1 MRRARLHLAAEN
13 RRETRGDRT
22 ARSIGALIRTARR
35 DLRFSQGLDAPSGN
49 EGDGGARNHEEEHR
63 LRGCDERDCATSS
76 RRASMPH
83 PGMRE
88 MAAHATMKRN
98 TACVGATSAIAPPAI
113 GPMTI
118 ARLPVNVTSALI
130 RLSSSR
136 SAVKYAGNARGTV
149 SAIPQV
155 IPKTAANV
163 TSALIRL
170 SSSRSAVKYAGNARG
185 TVSAIPQVIPKT
197 AAPRNTPAMLVPTT

>member
-1 MRRARLHLAAEN
+1 MNESMVAQNSKVRTLLPKIAEKPA
-13 RRETRGDRT
+13 ETEPL
-22 ARSIGALIRTARR
+22 GA
-35 DLRFSQGLDAPSGN
+35 SEPSS
-49 EGDGGARNHEEEHR
+49 A
-63 LRGCDERDCATSS
+63 LPTATSGS

-98 TACVGATSAIAPPAI
+98 TACVGATSAIAPPA
-113 GPMTI
+113 MTI

-136 SAVKYAGNARGTV
+136 LAVKYAGNARGTV

-155 IPKTAANV
+155 M
-163 TSALIRL
+163 
-170 SSSRSAVKYAGNARG
+170 
-185 TVSAIPQVIPKT
+185 PKT

>member
-1 MRRARLHLAAEN
+1 MNESMVAQNSKVRTLLPKIAEKPA
-13 RRETRGDRT
+13 ETEPL
-22 ARSIGALIRTARR
+22 GA
-35 DLRFSQGLDAPSGN
+35 SKPSS
-49 EGDGGARNHEEEHR
+49 A
-63 LRGCDERDCATSS
+63 LPAATSGS

-155 IPKTAANV
+155 M
-163 TSALIRL
+163 
-170 SSSRSAVKYAGNARG
+170 
-185 TVSAIPQVIPKT
+185 PKT